1 MRFLNNSLTAKL
13 AGNGFFEQYRY
24 LIMAITLNLPVIFFI
39 LLMDMKQVN
48 LSYYILPLIL
58 IATILTVLLFALKRV
73 LALFVGAAVV
83 FYVYYLLI
91 DHFVYTIAKIHIDLF
106 WLEWIINDFHS
117 FGLPSST
124 LRYVLLAFV
133 GVEFVIFKFAKKIRK
148 PRFLSLITISL
159 VFTAFSVSQ
168 VIHIFAY
175 HKNYQQIT
183 NLSPHFPVYYPII
196 SQKHAVKYA
205 DLFPVFASKP
215 EGALSG
221 QEISLNYPL
230 GTMKYNRDAAVLLE
244 SWRYD
249 MMNEMISPNIFSF
262 SQRSSLFL
270 DHFCSGNSTVA
281 GVFGMFY
288 GIHPT
293 YWTAVKANSVSIDNP
308 VLIDVMKENRY
319 EFGIF
324 AKSNFQRHKI
334 KDTVFRGIEVH
345 EDFAGETFMEQ
356 DRDMTEQ
363 VLSFIRLRKDDPDPF
378 MALAFYKSD
387 HFPYFYPEED
397 SLFLP
402 AAELNFMLTSADTDP
417 ADYLNDCRN
426 STHFVDKLV
435 GSIIDELDGLG
446 IMNNTVVIITTD
458 HADEFN
464 DNRANY
470 WGHGTNF
477 TQYQIKV
484 PLILHLPGRDPRQVE
499 YITSH
504 IDIPPTLLQEVFGCM
519 SDIGDY
525 SNGRNLFDEH
535 MGSRPLVIGGYVNHA
550 FIIEDNVFE
559 IYPML
564 TKKYKLQDINLKAS
578 DPPSDILM
586 IIKEETNRFYI
597 DIGRDSGVDRSAIGS
612 PIRYDEI
619 QTR

>member
-1 MRFLNNSLTAKL
+1 M
-13 AGNGFFEQYRY
+13 
-24 LIMAITLNLPVIFFI
+24 
-39 LLMDMKQVN
+39 
-48 LSYYILPLIL
+48 
-58 IATILTVLLFALKRV
+58 
-73 LALFVGAAVV
+73 
-83 FYVYYLLI
+83 
-91 DHFVYTIAKIHIDLF
+91 
-106 WLEWIINDFHS
+106 
-117 FGLPSST
+117 
-124 LRYVLLAFV
+124 
-133 GVEFVIFKFAKKIRK
+133 
-148 PRFLSLITISL
+148 ISL
-159 VFTAFSVSQ
+159 VITAFSVSQ

-183 NLSPHFPVYYPII
+183 NLTPHFPIYYPII

-205 DLFPVFASKP
+205 GLFPVFASKP
-215 EGALSG
+215 DGAAGSP
-221 QEISLNYPL
+221 QSSLNYPL
-230 GTMKYNRDAAVLLE
+230 GRLEYNRDADERLPNIVVILLE

-249 MMNEMISPNIFSF
+249 MMNEAISPNIFSF

-308 VLIDVMKENRY
+308 VLIDVMKENNY

-345 EDFAGETFMEQ
+345 EDFAGNTFMEQ
-356 DRDMTEQ
+356 DRDMTKKL
-363 VLSFIRLRKDDPDPF
+363 LSFMRTHKDDPDPF

-387 HFPYFYPEED
+387 HFPYYYPEED

-402 AAELNFMLTSADTDP
+402 AAELNFMFTSADTDP
-417 ADYLNDCRN
+417 APYLNDCRN
-426 STHFVDKLV
+426 STHFVDKMI
-435 GSIIDELDGLG
+435 GSIIDELDSLG

-458 HADEFN
+458 HSDELN

-499 YITSH
+499 YKTSH
-504 IDIPPTLLQEVFGCM
+504 IDIPPTILQEVFGCM

-550 FIIEDNVFE
+550 FVIGDNVFE

-564 TKKYKLQDINLKAS
+564 TKKYKLYDINQKAS
-578 DPPSDILM
+578 EPPSDILM
-586 IIKEETNRFYI
+586 ILKEETNRFYI
-597 DIGRDSGVDRSAIGS
+597 DITPDSGV
-612 PIRYDEI
+612 
-619 QTR
+619 